1 MAARSKNKGI
11 DNRDNILKNARR
23 ILQKKGGQ
31 NTSLADIAR
40 AAGISK
46 GTLYYYYSSKADL
59 IYDITQDHMKSITA
73 TLLKTVEEKADTE
86 NATDIMYLVYETV
99 IKAKARGRLH
109 LYLLQ
114 EAVLGNAE
122 LQKRFQDAYSEW
134 FDMITTGLKRVLKE
148 RTDVEILA
156 HVFLTSLTGG
166 IIQQL
171 IGNKSLPLKPMAQW
185 LTGNS

>member
-31 NTSLADIAR
+31 NTSLADIAK

-59 IYDITQDHMKSITA
+59 IYDITQEHMKSITGM
-73 TLLKTVEEKADTE
+73 LLKTVEDKADTGD
-86 NATDIMYLVYETV
+86 AAAIMTIVYETI
-99 IKAKARGRLH
+99 IKAEARGRLH

-122 LQKRFQDAYSEW
+122 LQKKFQEAYGEW
-134 FDMITTGLKRVLKE
+134 LEMITTGLKKVLKE
-148 RTDVEILA
+148 RTDVDMLA

-171 IGNKSLPLKPMAQW
+171 IGNKNLPLQNMAHW
-185 LTGNS
+185 LTHRE